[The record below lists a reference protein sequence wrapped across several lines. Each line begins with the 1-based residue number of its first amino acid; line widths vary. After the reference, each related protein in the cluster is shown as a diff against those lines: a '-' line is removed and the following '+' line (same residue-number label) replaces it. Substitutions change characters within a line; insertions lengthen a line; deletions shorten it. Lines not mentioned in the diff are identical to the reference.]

1 MTLLAII
8 LSVKFASEQVSRQ
21 LLSLL
26 CFLIVHKASL
36 TLNPF

>member
-8 LSVKFASEQVSRQ
+8 LWVKFESEQVSRR

-26 CFLIVHKASL
+26 CFLIVH
-36 TLNPF
+36 